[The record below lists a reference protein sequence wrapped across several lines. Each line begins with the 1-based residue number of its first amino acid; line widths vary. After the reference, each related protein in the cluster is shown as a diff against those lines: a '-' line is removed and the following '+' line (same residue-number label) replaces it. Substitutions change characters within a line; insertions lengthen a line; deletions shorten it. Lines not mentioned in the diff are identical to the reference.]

1 VRTTWSETLGILA
14 LVAGMAFTAP
24 AAASAQAGRIEGSV
38 HDAAGQ
44 PVAGAQVLV
53 DGRLRAGSTG
63 ADGGFVVQE
72 VQPGARRLRVL
83 AMGYAPAERT
93 VTVAAGAAGE
103 PVRIRLEHTP
113 LTLPGIQVTASPT
126 AGEVGAVAQATS
138 QLAGRALER
147 EMGGTLAH
155 TLRAQ
160 PGVAMR
166 SMGPAATMPVLR
178 GLTGDRVLV
187 LHDGQRTGDL
197 AGSADDHGVTVD
209 PLAAQ
214 RVEVVRGPATLLYG
228 NNALGG
234 VVNVISDDVP
244 AHVPGRAEWS
254 AGVHSE
260 SAYPGGAASL
270 KVTAPL
276 GGAWAGSLRLG
287 GRSTGDV
294 RIPADAVLGSRL
306 RNTDMES
313 WNGALGIGRAGERLE
328 GGVVARAYR
337 FGYGLPVPPGAS
349 PVSLRGRR
357 WELRAGGELRTSS
370 PLAARVRADAAAQDY
385 AHDEIDDA
393 RDHTLQRFA
402 LRTRTAGV
410 RVHQRPG
417 GRLLD
422 GAWGLSGL
430 WKAYSATG
438 PEALT
443 PPADSRGLGVFGFQE
458 LRLVGGASLQLGGRY
473 DDYRIASTASDKFGA
488 GRARAF
494 RAVSG
499 SAGLRVP
506 LADGWSAAV
515 STARSFRAPTV
526 EELFSAAAHAG
537 TGAVE
542 LGNPTLRAEHGFSVE
557 GVLRAQTPRWTG
569 QVAAYRNRVDDYVY
583 LATRGDTV
591 LYGVRLPVLE
601 YAQGAAVLR
610 GVEGQ
615 VEVVAAR
622 SLVVGMMGDW
632 LHAEHADGTP
642 LSFMPPPR
650 LGGTV
655 RWDDGRWM
663 LGADLHHEMRQDR
676 VGAAAELPTPAHTT
690 VRLTAGVRVPWAGSL
705 HSITLRAENLTNE
718 MHREATSRI
727 KDFAPGPGR
736 NLSLLYRVMF

>member
-1 VRTTWSETLGILA
+1 MTWSGKVGVVA
-14 LVAGMAFTAP
+14 LVAGIVSIAP
-24 AAASAQAGRIEGSV
+24 AAARAQATGRIAGSV

-44 PVAGAQVLV
+44 PVPGAQVLV
-53 DGRLRAGSTG
+53 DGRLRAGATG
-63 ADGGFVVQE
+63 GDGGFVVLGVE
-72 VQPGARRLRVL
+72 PGVRRLRVL
-83 AMGYAPAERT
+83 AMGYAPAERA

-113 LTLPGIQVTASPT
+113 LTLPGIQVTASP
-126 AGEVGAVAQATS
+126 AASEVGAVAQATS

-147 EMGGTLAH
+147 ELGGTLAH

-209 PLAAQ
+209 PLSAQ

-234 VVNVISDDVP
+234 VVNVISADIP

-254 AGVHSE
+254 AGLHSE

-276 GGAWAGSLRLG
+276 GGAWAGTLRVG

-306 RNTDMES
+306 RNTDLES
-313 WNGALGIGRAGERLE
+313 WNGALGIGRAGERAE
-328 GGVVARAYR
+328 GGAVARAYT
-337 FGYGLPVPPGAS
+337 FGYGLPVPPGAN

-357 WELRAGGELRTSS
+357 YELRAGGEVRTRTR
-370 PLAARVRADAAAQDY
+370 LAARVRADAAVQDY
-385 AHDEIDDA
+385 AHDEVDDT
-393 RDHTLQRFA
+393 RGHTLQRFV
-402 LRTRTAGV
+402 LQTRTAGV
-410 RVHQRPG
+410 RVHQAPA
-417 GRLLD
+417 GRLAD
-422 GAWGLSGL
+422 GAWGLSAL
-430 WKAYSATG
+430 WKAYDATG

-458 LRLVGGASLQLGGRY
+458 LRLMGGAALQLGGRY
-473 DDYRIASTASDKFGA
+473 DDYRIASGTSEKFGA

-506 LADGWSAAV
+506 LAEGWTAAV
-515 STARSFRAPTV
+515 SAARSFRAPTV

-542 LGNPTLRAEHGFSVE
+542 LGNPALRAEHGVSVE
-557 GVLRAQTPRWTG
+557 GLLRVQRPRWTG
-569 QVAAYRNRVDDYVY
+569 QLAAYRNRIDDYVF
-583 LATRGDTV
+583 LAARGDTV

-601 YAQGAAVLR
+601 YAQGTAVLR
-610 GVEGQ
+610 GLEGQ
-615 VEVVAAR
+615 VEVAATQ

-650 LGGTV
+650 VGGTV

>member
-1 VRTTWSETLGILA
+1 MHGNGIGRRGVLA
-14 LVAGMAFTAP
+14 LAAGMLIYATA
-24 AAASAQAGRIEGSV
+24 ADGQAAGRIEGTV
-38 HDAAGQ
+38 LDAAGQ

-53 DGRLRAGSTG
+53 DGRLRIGATG
-63 ADGGFVVQE
+63 ADGRFAVTGVAA
-72 VQPGARRLRVL
+72 GIRRVRVL
-83 AMGYAPAERT
+83 AMGYAPAERE
-93 VTVAAGAAGE
+93 VPVPGE
-103 PVRIRLEHTP
+103 AVRIRLEHTP
-113 LTLPGIQVTASPT
+113 LALPGIQVTASPG
-126 AGEVGAVAQATS
+126 ASEVSAVAQATS

-166 SMGPAATMPVLR
+166 FMGPAATMPVLR

-244 AHVPGRAEWS
+244 SHVPGRVEWS
-254 AGVHSE
+254 AGLHSE
-260 SAYPGGAASL
+260 SAYPGGAASV

-276 GGAWAGSLRLG
+276 AGAWAGTLRVG
-287 GRSTGDV
+287 GRSTGDM
-294 RIPADAVLGSRL
+294 RIPTDTVLGSRL
-306 RNTDMES
+306 RNTDTES
-313 WNGALGIGRAGERLE
+313 WNAALGIGHAGEGVE
-328 GGVVARAYR
+328 GGVAARAYG
-337 FGYGLPVPPGAS
+337 FGYGLPVPPGAG

-357 WELRAGGELRTSS
+357 YELRAGGELRTAW
-370 PLAARVRADAAAQDY
+370 PLAARVRADAATQDY
-385 AHDEIDDA
+385 AHDELNDGDG
-393 RDHTLQRFA
+393 HVLQRFA
-402 LRTRTAGV
+402 LRTRTASA
-410 RVHQRPG
+410 RVHQAPR
-417 GRLLD
+417 GRLAD
-422 GAWGLSGL
+422 GAWGVSGL
-430 WKAYSATG
+430 WKDYSATG

-443 PPADSRGLGVFGFQE
+443 PPADSRGVGVFAIQE
-458 LRLVGGASLQLGGRY
+458 VRLMGGVSLQVGGRY
-473 DDYRIASTASDKFGA
+473 DDYRIASRANEKFGA
-488 GRARAF
+488 GRTRAF

-499 SAGLRVP
+499 SAGVRVP
-506 LADGWSAAV
+506 LWEGWTVAASA
-515 STARSFRAPTV
+515 ARSFRAPTV

-542 LGNPTLRAEHGFSVE
+542 LGNPALRPERGVSVE
-557 GVLRAQTPRWTG
+557 GVLRAQARRWTG
-569 QVAAYRNRVDDYVY
+569 QVAAYHNRVSDYVY
-583 LATRGDTV
+583 LAARGDT
-591 LYGVRLPVLE
+591 LLNGVRLPVLE
-601 YAQGAAVLR
+601 YAQGTAVLR
-610 GVEGQ
+610 GVEGA
-615 VEVVAAR
+615 VEVAATR
-622 SLVVGMMGDW
+622 ALVLGVMGDW
-632 LHAEHADGTP
+632 LRAEHADGTP

-690 VRLTAGVRVPWAGSL
+690 VRLSAGVRMPWAGSL
-705 HSITLRAENLTNE
+705 HSVTLRAENLTDE
-718 MHREATSRI
+718 LHREATSRI

-736 NLSLLYRVMF
+736 NLSLLYRVVF

>member
-1 VRTTWSETLGILA
+1 MSFVRLGLLA
-14 LVAGMAFTAP
+14 LVAGMPFITP
-24 AAASAQAGRIEGSV
+24 VAAEAQAGGRIAGTV

-53 DGRLRAGSTG
+53 DGRLRVGGTG
-63 ADGGFVVQE
+63 ADGAFAVQGMA
-72 VQPGARRLRVL
+72 PGVRRVRVL
-83 AMGYAPAERT
+83 AMGYAPAERSVT
-93 VTVAAGAAGE
+93 VTAGGAGE
-103 PVRIRLEHTP
+103 PLRIRLEHTP
-113 LTLPGIQVTASPT
+113 LALPGIQVTASPT
-126 AGEVGAVAQATS
+126 ASEAGAVAQATS

-147 EMGGTLAH
+147 EMGGSLAH

-234 VVNVISDDVP
+234 VVNVISDDIP
-244 AHVPGRAEWS
+244 AHVPGRVEWS
-254 AGVHSE
+254 AGAHTE
-260 SAYPGGAASL
+260 SAYPGGAGSL

-276 GGAWAGSLRLG
+276 AGAWAGTLRIG
-287 GRSTGDV
+287 GRSTGDM
-294 RIPADAVLGSRL
+294 RIPTDAVLGSRL

-313 WNGALGIGRAGERLE
+313 WNGALGIGHAGETVE
-328 GGVVARAYR
+328 GGAVARAYR
-337 FGYGLPVPPGAS
+337 FGYGLPVPPGSGA
-349 PVSLRGRR
+349 VSLRGRR
-357 WELRAGGELRTSS
+357 YELRAGGTVESS
-370 PLAARVRADAAAQDY
+370 WPLVARVRADAAAQDY
-385 AHDEIDDA
+385 AHDELNDD
-393 RDHTLQRFA
+393 TGNVLQQFA
-402 LRTRTAGV
+402 LRTRTAGL
-410 RVHQRPG
+410 RVHQRPIG
-417 GRLLD
+417 PINE
-422 GAWGLSGL
+422 GAWGLSAL

-458 LRLVGGASLQLGGRY
+458 VRLIGGAALQLGGRY
-473 DDYRIASTASDKFGA
+473 DDYRIASGDSEKFGA
-488 GRARAF
+488 GRTRAF

-499 SAGLRVP
+499 SAGVRVP
-506 LADGWSAAV
+506 LAGGWSAAV
-515 STARSFRAPTV
+515 SAARSFRAPTV

-542 LGNPTLRAEHGFSVE
+542 LGNPALRSERGVSVE
-557 GVLRAQTPRWTG
+557 GVLRVQTSRVTG
-569 QVAAYRNRVDDYVY
+569 QMAAYRNRVSDYVF
-583 LATRGDTV
+583 LAARGDTT

-601 YAQGAAVLR
+601 YAQGTAVLR
-610 GVEGQ
+610 GVEGA
-615 VEVVAAR
+615 VEVAATR

-642 LSFMPPPR
+642 LSYMPPPR

-655 RWDDGRWM
+655 RWDDGRWS
-663 LGADLHHEMRQDR
+663 LGADLHHERPQDR
-676 VGAAAELPTPAHTT
+676 VGAAGERPTPAHTT

-705 HSITLRAENLTNE
+705 HSITLRAENLTDE

-736 NLSLLYRVMF
+736 NLSLLYRVVF

>member
-1 VRTTWSETLGILA
+1 VVRTSWIGGAGFFLLM
-14 LVAGMAFTAP
+14 VAIGFLP
-24 AAASAQAGRIEGSV
+24 AAAQAQAGRIAGTV

-53 DGRLRAGSTG
+53 DGRLHSGATG
-63 ADGGFVVQE
+63 ADGGFVAQGVA
-72 VQPGARRLRVL
+72 PGVRRLRVL
-83 AMGYAPAERT
+83 AMGYAPAEQS
-93 VTVAAGAAGE
+93 VTVDAGAQAT
-103 PVRIRLEHTP
+103 VRIRLEHTP
-113 LTLPGIQVTASPT
+113 LTLPGIQVTAS
-126 AGEVGAVAQATS
+126 AAASEVSAVAQATS

-166 SMGPAATMPVLR
+166 FMGPAATMPVLR

-209 PLAAQ
+209 PLSAQ

-234 VVNVISDDVP
+234 VVNVISDDIP
-244 AHVPGRAEWS
+244 THVPGRMEWS
-254 AGVHSE
+254 AGAHTE
-260 SAYPGGAASL
+260 SAYPGAAGNV

-276 GGAWAGSLRLG
+276 GGAWAGTLRMG
-287 GRSTGDV
+287 ARTTGDM
-294 RIPADAVLGSRL
+294 RIPTDAVLGSRL
-306 RNTDMES
+306 RNTDTDS
-313 WNGALGIGRAGERLE
+313 WNAALGLGHAGERVE
-328 GGVVARAYR
+328 GGFAARTYT
-337 FGYGLPVPPGAS
+337 FGYGLPVPPGAA

-357 WELRAGGELRTSS
+357 YELRAGGEAQLPSS
-370 PLAARVRADAAAQDY
+370 FLARVRADAAVQDY
-385 AHDEIDDA
+385 AHDELDDDA
-393 RDHTLQRFA
+393 GSVLQRFA

-417 GRLLD
+417 RVLSD
-422 GAWGLSGL
+422 GAWGASALS
-430 WKAYSATG
+430 KAYDATG
-438 PEALT
+438 PQALT
-443 PPADSRGLGVFGFQE
+443 PQADSRGLGVFGFQE
-458 LRLVGGASLQLGGRY
+458 LRLVGGVALQLGGRY
-473 DDYRIASTASDKFGA
+473 DDYRIASGTSEKFGP
-488 GRARAF
+488 GRAREF
-494 RAVSG
+494 RALSG
-499 SAGLRVP
+499 SAGLRAP
-506 LADGWSAAV
+506 LGGGWSAAV
-515 STARSFRAPTV
+515 SAARSFRAPTV

-542 LGNPTLRAEHGFSVE
+542 LGNPALRAEHGFSVE
-557 GVLRAQTPRWTG
+557 GLLRVQAPRWTG
-569 QVAAYRNRVDDYVY
+569 QLAAYRNRISDFVY
-583 LATRGDTV
+583 LSARGDTL

-601 YAQGAAVLR
+601 YAQGTAVLR
-610 GVEGQ
+610 GVEGA
-615 VEVVAAR
+615 VEVAATR
-622 SLVVGMMGDW
+622 SLVLGVMGDW

-650 LGGTV
+650 LGSTV
-655 RWDDGRWM
+655 RWDDGRWS

-676 VGAAAELPTPAHTT
+676 TGAADELPTPAHTT
-690 VRLTAGVRVPWAGSL
+690 VRLTAGVRLPWAGSL

-736 NLSLLYRVMF
+736 NLSLLYRVVF

>member
-1 VRTTWSETLGILA
+1 
-14 LVAGMAFTAP
+14 
-24 AAASAQAGRIEGSV
+24 
-38 HDAAGQ
+38 
-44 PVAGAQVLV
+44 
-53 DGRLRAGSTG
+53 
-63 ADGGFVVQE
+63 
-72 VQPGARRLRVL
+72 
-83 AMGYAPAERT
+83 AMGYAPAERS

-126 AGEVGAVAQATS
+126 AGEVGVVAQATS

-197 AGSADDHGVTVD
+197 AGSADDHGVTLD
-209 PLAAQ
+209 PLVAQ

-244 AHVPGRAEWS
+244 THVPGRAEWS
-254 AGVHSE
+254 AGVQSE
-260 SAYPGGAASL
+260 SAYPGGAANV

-276 GGAWAGSLRLG
+276 GGAWAGTLRLG

-294 RIPADAVLGSRL
+294 RIPTDAVLGSRL

-328 GGVVARAYR
+328 GGAVARAYG
-337 FGYGLPVPPGAS
+337 FGYGLPVPPGANA
-349 PVSLRGRR
+349 VSLRGRR

-370 PLAARVRADAAAQDY
+370 ALAARVRADAAAQDY
-385 AHDEIDDA
+385 AHDEIDDV

-410 RVHQRPG
+410 RVHQRAG

-473 DDYRIASTASDKFGA
+473 DDYRIASHDSDKFGA

-506 LADGWSAAV
+506 LADGLSAAV
-515 STARSFRAPTV
+515 SAARSFRAPTV

-542 LGNPTLRAEHGFSVE
+542 LGNPALRAEHGFAVE

-569 QVAAYRNRVDDYVY
+569 QLAAYRNRVDDYVY
-583 LATRGDTV
+583 LAARGDTT
-591 LYGVRLPVLE
+591 LYGARLPVLE
-601 YAQGAAVLR
+601 YAQGTAVLR

-615 VEVVAAR
+615 VEVAATR

-632 LHAEHADGTP
+632 LHARHADGTP

-663 LGADLHHEMRQDR
+663 LGADLHHEVRQDG
-676 VGAAAELPTPAHTT
+676 VGAAGELPTPAHTT

-705 HSITLRAENLTNE
+705 HSITLRAENLTDE

-736 NLSLLYRVMF
+736 NLSLLYRVVF